1 MVRRKGIIHD
11 GEVVEVHKDG
21 VTVKMVCRSACS
33 SCHAKGLC
41 SVSDEAVKM
50 IDVPMPPFT
59 LLEPG
64 DKVDVE
70 LTTSMGLK
78 AVWISYVIPL
88 AILMI
93 LILTLSA
100 FGLKELTVGLSSIA
114 GVAAYYAVI
123 YLVRDRISKEF
134 CFVIRKKNNETDTV
148 INK

>member
-1 MVRRKGIIHD
+1 MARKKGIIHD
-11 GEVVEVHKDG
+11 GEVVDVRRDG

-33 SCHAKGLC
+33 SCHAKGIC

-64 DKVDVE
+64 DKVNVE

-100 FGLKELTVGLSSIA
+100 FGLKELVTGLSSIA
-114 GVAAYYAVI
+114 GVAIYYLVI
-123 YLVRDRISKEF
+123 YLIRDRISKEF
-134 CFVIRKKNNETDTV
+134 CFVIKKKDQDKDTV
-148 INK
+148 VQ

>member
-1 MVRRKGIIHD
+1 MARKKGIIHD
-11 GEVVEVHKDG
+11 GEVVDVRRDG

-33 SCHAKGLC
+33 SCHAKGIC
-41 SVSDEAVKM
+41 SVPDEAVKM

-64 DKVDVE
+64 DKVNVE

-88 AILMI
+88 VILMI

-100 FGLKELTVGLSSIA
+100 FGLKELVTGLSSIA
-114 GVAAYYAVI
+114 GVAIYYLVI
-123 YLVRDRISKEF
+123 YLIRDRISKEF
-134 CFVIRKKNNETDTV
+134 CFVIKKKDQDKDTV
-148 INK
+148 VQ